1 MTNEEEKLF
10 WKLFALKYPEWSNRP
25 VYSMEVDWVQYAFEK
40 AFTRMGGRLDILEL
54 GCGSMGNLLSRFKAD
69 HRESVDAAVGIDMN
83 IEIDEQECSENGIVL
98 QEMNMMDGIDWPDY
112 IL

>member
-1 MTNEEEKLF
+1 
-10 WKLFALKYPEWSNRP
+10 
-25 VYSMEVDWVQYAFEK
+25 
-40 AFTRMGGRLDILEL
+40 
-54 GCGSMGNLLSRFKAD
+54 MGNLLSRFKAD